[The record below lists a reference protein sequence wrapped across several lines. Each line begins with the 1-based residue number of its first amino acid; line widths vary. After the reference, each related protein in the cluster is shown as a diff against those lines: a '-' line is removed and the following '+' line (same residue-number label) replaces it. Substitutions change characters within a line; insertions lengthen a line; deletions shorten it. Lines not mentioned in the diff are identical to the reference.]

1 MTAGATEPE
10 LAPHARRYYE
20 AIDRLRAETAQAE
33 ELIGR
38 LHGATANLRQQTLEG
53 RLHMDGE
60 TTKALADLVG
70 PYHAALVL
78 SRLADDLTKQLAAAE
93 VA

>member
-1 MTAGATEPE
+1 MTAGAVEPE
-10 LAPHARRYYE
+10 LSPHARRYYE

-33 ELIGR
+33 QLIGR

-60 TTKALADLVG
+60 TAKALADLVG
-70 PYHAALVL
+70 LHHAALVL
-78 SRLADDLTKQLAAAE
+78 SRLAHDLSERLAAAE